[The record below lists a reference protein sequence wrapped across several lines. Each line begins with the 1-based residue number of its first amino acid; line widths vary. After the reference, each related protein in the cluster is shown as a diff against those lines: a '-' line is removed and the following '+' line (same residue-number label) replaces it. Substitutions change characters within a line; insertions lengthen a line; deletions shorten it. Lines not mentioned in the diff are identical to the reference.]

1 MIDTLPSTAA
11 EASADAQAAALLEEL
26 QGLVRSAARR
36 PDLVVRTGSPG
47 CTWSFDF
54 SCGVISV
61 DPDALRT
68 LASDLCRGLALHEA
82 AHAAVTVLHD
92 FLPMATLKQRLPLL
106 NSIEDIRIE
115 LWMRDRF
122 PGAVSWIR
130 AYNDLFY
137 GRLRRHPLPL
147 SRQAQFLRGILE
159 SWWYGRPSPGTLP
172 EVETALA
179 VCHEAIVAA
188 TACQPPLDG
197 DREAILSSQQAM
209 WRIVRDDIL
218 PVWDRLAALDRR
230 DGLSRAAKKELF
242 EIAETVGSGGGV
254 LGWDRGCSTTLERRL
269 PRATSSRQKGG
280 SAEPGSPPQAHV
292 SGSGMGGVRD
302 ELAAALGTD
311 GSDAYLSAW
320 KRVATAADR
329 LGDEFLRILVP
340 KRRMRWTTGHPSGP
354 RLDLRRAMQFEAD
367 PRLHDSLWSRP
378 VVPDRR
384 NPAVVLLVDRS
395 GSMKQGGLIER
406 AFEGLVLLVE
416 VCRRIGVPAAV
427 WSFANRPRK
436 ELSWEDPVNAAVRG
450 RLGQLPG
457 KCTGDT
463 DLAAALTAVR
473 RAFAARAGDPKLL
486 FVLSDGEPDR
496 PQETL
501 RAVAELERSGVNT
514 IGLGLGKGTA
524 GLARFFR
531 CAATEVPTEKIVTE
545 MVELLEATLLK

>member
-1 MIDTLPSTAA
+1 MIDTLATTAEA
-11 EASADAQAAALLEEL
+11 EASDAQAAVLLDEL
-26 QGLVRSAARR
+26 EGLVRAAARR

-47 CTWSFDF
+47 CAWSFDF
-54 SCGVISV
+54 SCGEIIV
-61 DPDALRT
+61 DPESLRT
-68 LASDLCRGLALHEA
+68 LAPDLCRGLALHEA
-82 AHAAVTVLHD
+82 AHAAVTVLQD
-92 FLPMATLKQRLPLL
+92 FLPMATLKHRLPLL

-115 LWMRDRF
+115 LWMRARF
-122 PGAVSWIR
+122 PGAVPWIR

-137 GRLRRHPLPL
+137 GRLRRHPLPV

-159 SWWYGRPSPGTLP
+159 SWWFGGPSPGTLP

-209 WRIVRDDIL
+209 WRIVNDDIL

-230 DGLSRAAKKELF
+230 DGLGRVAKKELF
-242 EIAETVGSGGGV
+242 DIAETVGSGGGV
-254 LGWDRGCSTTLERRL
+254 LGWDRGVSTTLDRRL
-269 PRATSSRQKGG
+269 PREASSRQAGG
-280 SAEPGSPPQAHV
+280 TAEAGGTPQARA
-292 SGSGMGGVRD
+292 SGLGAGGVRD

-340 KRRMRWTTGHPSGP
+340 RRRMRWTTGHPSGP

-378 VVPDRR
+378 VLPDRR
-384 NPAVVLLVDRS
+384 NPAIVLLLDRS
-395 GSMKQGGLIER
+395 GSMAQGGLIER
-406 AFEGLVLLVE
+406 SFEGLVLLVE
-416 VCRRIGVPAAV
+416 VCRRIDVPAAV
-427 WSFANRPRK
+427 WSFASRPRE
-436 ELSWEDPVNAAVRG
+436 ELSWERPVDEAVRQRLG
-450 RLGQLPG
+450 RLPR

-473 RAFAARAGDPKLL
+473 RAFATRAGDPKLL
-486 FVLSDGEPDR
+486 FVLSDGEPNR
-496 PQETL
+496 PQDTL
-501 RAVAELERSGVNT
+501 RAVEKLERSGVST

-531 CAATEVPTEKIVTE
+531 CAATNVPTEKIVAE
-545 MVELLEATLLK
+545 MVELLETTLVA

>member
-1 MIDTLPSTAA
+1 VIDALATTAETQA
-11 EASADAQAAALLEEL
+11 GDAQATALLEEL
-26 QGLVRSAARR
+26 EGLVRAAARR

-47 CTWSFDF
+47 CAWSFDF
-54 SCGVISV
+54 SCGVITV
-61 DPDALRT
+61 DPESLRT
-68 LASDLCRGLALHEA
+68 LAPDLCRGLALHEA

-122 PGAVSWIR
+122 PGAVPWIR

-159 SWWYGRPSPGTLP
+159 SWWFGRPSPGTLP

-197 DREAILSSQQAM
+197 DREAILSSQEAM
-209 WRIVRDDIL
+209 WRIVHGDIL

-230 DGLSRAAKKELF
+230 DGLSRVAKKELF

-254 LGWDRGCSTTLERRL
+254 LGWDRGCSTTLDRRL
-269 PRATSSRQKGG
+269 PRAANSRQEGG
-280 SAEPGSPPQAHV
+280 SAEAGSTPQARAPRTEA
-292 SGSGMGGVRD
+292 GDVRS
-302 ELAAALGTD
+302 ELAAALRTD

-320 KRVATAADR
+320 KRVAAAADR

-340 KRRMRWTTGHPSGP
+340 KRRMRWTTGLPSGP

-384 NPAVVLLVDRS
+384 NPAIVLLLDRS
-395 GSMKQGGLIER
+395 GSMAQGGLIER

-416 VCRRIGVPAAV
+416 VCRRIDVPAAV
-427 WSFANRPRK
+427 WSFASRPRE
-436 ELSWEDPVNAAVRG
+436 ELSWDSPVDEAVRR
-450 RLGQLPG
+450 RLGRLPG
-457 KCTGDT
+457 KCNGDT

-486 FVLSDGEPDR
+486 FVLSDGEPNR

-501 RAVAELERSGVNT
+501 WAVAELERSGVST

-531 CAATEVPTEKIVTE
+531 CAATDVPTEKIVGE
-545 MVELLEATLLK
+545 MVELLETTLLA